1 MVYHRILPGN
11 TFPPVQNSHRI
22 VSSPLSINELAHSEY
37 PRRGYGIAVALGL
50 FGTNEHLK
58 EQAEM
63 RVKFVLTMDEV
74 IVDDRTFDQIIL
86 DWESDVDQQEIM
98 EVSHKWITTQN
109 FLTNRMQGL
118 TRVGESSLTIE
129 PLEEETDAQY

>member
-1 MVYHRILPGN
+1 
-11 TFPPVQNSHRI
+11 
-22 VSSPLSINELAHSEY
+22 
-37 PRRGYGIAVALGL
+37 
-50 FGTNEHLK
+50 
-58 EQAEM
+58 M